1 MNKSNLRALLTPIVL
16 ALAIVF
22 GMMLNRFLPDRAQV
36 SASSE
41 MFLPVTGS
49 KLDLI
54 ISMIQNSYVDTVDT
68 RQIVENTI
76 PVLLKDLD
84 PHTVYI
90 PAKDMQRA
98 NEGIVGNFG
107 GVGIQF
113 YKYLD
118 TVTVVKVVPGGPSEK
133 AGIKDGDRIVR
144 VNDSLVAGV
153 KMSQDKIQE
162 LMRGELGTKVELTIA
177 RRGEP
182 KLIKKEVVRGS
193 IPVKSVD
200 VAYMLND
207 TTGYLKTNTFGM
219 HTYAEF
225 MQALVKLKA
234 EGMRKIII
242 DLRENEGGVLPIAIQ
257 MINEF
262 LDADRLILYTQG
274 QAQPRTDY
282 KSNGKGQFKDLRV
295 DVAYML
301 NDTTG
306 YLKTN
311 TFGMHTYSEFMQALV
326 KLKAEGMRKIIID
339 LRENEGG
346 VLPIAIQM
354 INEFLDADRLILYTQ
369 GQAQPRTDYKS
380 NGKGQFKDLR
390 VDVLIS
396 EFSASAS
403 EIFAGAIQDNDRGLI
418 IGRRSFGK
426 GLVQEQRM
434 LPDGSALRLTVARY
448 YTPSGRSIQKPY
460 NEGKEKYYN
469 DLYNRLVHGEFSQKD
484 SIVFDENL
492 KYQTVGGRTVYGGG
506 GIMPDVF
513 VPADTTGVSRY
524 LSDVTRTQFL
534 YEYTFDF
541 MDRHRPEM
549 VNLKDYKQIQNY
561 LKSFDL
567 VNEMANYAAR
577 RGLKRDEKGIK
588 ESYQVLRTRI
598 EAYIARHTIDD
609 EGFYPILG
617 QIDNTL
623 QEAIKQ

>member
-242 DLRENEGGVLPIAIQ
+242 DLRENEG
-257 MINEF
+257 
-262 LDADRLILYTQG
+262 
-274 QAQPRTDY
+274 
-282 KSNGKGQFKDLRV
+282 
-295 DVAYML
+295 
-301 NDTTG
+301 
-306 YLKTN
+306 
-311 TFGMHTYSEFMQALV
+311 
-326 KLKAEGMRKIIID
+326 
-339 LRENEGG
+339 
-346 VLPIAIQM
+346 
-354 INEFLDADRLILYTQ
+354 
-369 GQAQPRTDYKS
+369 TDYKS

-469 DLYNRLVHGEFSQKD
+469 DIYNRLVHGEFSQKD

-513 VPADTTGVSRY
+513 VPADTAGVSRY

-588 ESYQVLRTRI
+588 MSYQILRTRI
-598 EAYIARHTIDD
+598 EAFIARHTIDD